1 MGTVGGRGLWVA
13 AFTAVAMTDIPSV
26 RMLNSSGTPG
36 RRLVFLRRQ
45 LAGLTRIAAKFIE
58 YDFIC
63 LRLPSVTASPQQ
75 TEGSDYSVKLG
86 FLEYFPNGPISAV
99 RLS

>member
-1 MGTVGGRGLWVA
+1 METVGVSVLGFA

-75 TEGSDYSVKLG
+75 TEGSDDFVKLG
-86 FLEYFPNGPISAV
+86 FLGTSRTGPSP
-99 RLS
+99 RLV